1 MIITTTEYAFIAFNN
16 YVIMYNIF
24 YFSSIVVE
32 VRFHNLLV
40 LFTFTCTCT
49 ARALTVKT
57 SDWNTHFPQVHVML
71 VLMPCCFISVH
82 KHTLPWRIKLLFIK
96 LRAWTTDWSII
107 RQVLINF
114 LDLFMC
120 RFVYVCPWNIPN
132 IKGLFWAQQ

>member
-57 SDWNTHFPQVHVML
+57 SD
-71 VLMPCCFISVH
+71 
-82 KHTLPWRIKLLFIK
+82 
-96 LRAWTTDWSII
+96 
-107 RQVLINF
+107 
-114 LDLFMC
+114 
-120 RFVYVCPWNIPN
+120 
-132 IKGLFWAQQ
+132 